1 MKALVYHGPREVSV
15 TDVEDA
21 RLERPTDVLVRIT
34 RTNICGSDLHMY
46 EGRTDME
53 AGRVLGHENLGEVV
67 EIGSGVDSI
76 NVGDMVSVPFN
87 VACGHC
93 KNCERGLTNYCLTAQ
108 PKEGFAGA
116 AYGFA
121 DMGPWRGGQA
131 EYLRVPW
138 GDFNCLRLP
147 EDAHE
152 KQNDY
157 VMLSDIWPTGYH
169 ATELANVGP
178 GDSVVIYGAGPVG
191 LMAALSATVKDA
203 SMVMVVD
210 RHPDRLRLAEEIGCI
225 PVDDS
230 KVSPVDQVLEL
241 THGEGTDC
249 GCECVGYQAH
259 DPEGHEHPNA
269 TLNNLVKSVRFTGSL
284 GVVGVFVPE
293 DPGAPDD
300 LARHGQVAFDYG
312 MFWFKGQRMGS
323 GQCPVKR
330 YNRQLRDLIHVG
342 KAKPSWLVSH
352 QLPLTSAP
360 DAYEHFDRR
369 DTGWTK
375 VVLSPVETN
384 GGPAR

>member
-1 MKALVYHGPREVSV
+1 MKGLIYNIPHDVSV
-15 TDVEDA
+15 TDVEDP
-21 RLERPTDVLVRIT
+21 RIERPTDVLVGIT

-67 EIGSGVDSI
+67 ETGTGVGSI
-76 NVGDMVSVPFN
+76 KVGDMVSVPVN

-93 KNCERGLTNYCLTAQ
+93 KNCERGLTNYCLAAQ
-108 PKEGFAGA
+108 PKDGFACA

-121 DMGPWRGGQA
+121 DMGPWRGGRA

-147 EDAHE
+147 EDAHD

-169 ATELANVGP
+169 ATERANVGP
-178 GDSVVIYGAGPVG
+178 G
-191 LMAALSATVKDA
+191 
-203 SMVMVVD
+203 
-210 RHPDRLRLAEEIGCI
+210 E
-225 PVDDS
+225 
-230 KVSPVDQVLEL
+230 QVR
-241 THGEGTDC
+241 
-249 GCECVGYQAH
+249 
-259 DPEGHEHPNA
+259 
-269 TLNNLVKSVRFTGSL
+269 SVRFTGSL

-312 MFWFKGQRMGS
+312 TFWFKDQRMGS

-352 QLPLTSAP
+352 QLLLTSAP

-369 DTGWTK
+369 DRGWTK

-384 GGPAR
+384 GGLGR